1 MFEISGRLI
10 VDGALDDGEAKVEIL
25 HKDLQIIR
33 SFAAESRSPS
43 PLLAV
48 TTEFYTS
55 AMALGMDSM
64 EDAAVSVLLERLAG
78 LRDLEPDRSA
88 VRERSER

>member
-1 MFEISGRLI
+1 MFEVSGRI
-10 VDGALDDGEAKVEIL
+10 MVEGKFADGEAKVEIL

-33 SFAAESRSPS
+33 SFAAEAQSPS

-55 AMALGMDSM
+55 AMALGMNSM
-64 EDAAVSVLLERLAG
+64 EDASVSVLLELLAG
-78 LRDLEPDRSA
+78 LRE
-88 VRERSER
+88 VSE